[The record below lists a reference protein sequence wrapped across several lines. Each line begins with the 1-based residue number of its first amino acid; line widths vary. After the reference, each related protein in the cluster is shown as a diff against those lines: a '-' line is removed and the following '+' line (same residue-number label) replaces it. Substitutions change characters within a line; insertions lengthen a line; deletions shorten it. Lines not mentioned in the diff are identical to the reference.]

1 MPKHNIKITRTGH
14 DRREREKKRE
24 RDRNSAIDRWI
35 LNICELSSMSE
46 DEKLDVVKSDEMIEQ
61 MRRVEMKLVVT
72 P

>member
-14 DRREREKKRE
+14 GRREREKKRE
-24 RDRNSAIDRWI
+24 RKSTIDRWI
-35 LNICELSSMSE
+35 INTCELSSMSE
-46 DEKLDVVKSDEMIEQ
+46 DEKLDVVKSDEMTEQ